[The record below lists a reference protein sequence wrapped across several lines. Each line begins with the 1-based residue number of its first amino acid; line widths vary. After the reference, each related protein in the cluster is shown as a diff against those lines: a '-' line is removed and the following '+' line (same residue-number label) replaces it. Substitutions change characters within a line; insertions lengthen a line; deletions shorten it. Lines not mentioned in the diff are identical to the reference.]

1 VPTYTYA
8 TGAAAAE
15 VAAELTS
22 ESTWGKAVAG
32 HNAARQRVNVDIL
45 SAQLTMRAM
54 EAPFCV
60 ETKSGGPIMEG
71 FAAFVSVEDFGGV

>member
-1 VPTYTYA
+1 
-8 TGAAAAE
+8 
-15 VAAELTS
+15 
-22 ESTWGKAVAG
+22 
-32 HNAARQRVNVDIL
+32 
-45 SAQLTMRAM
+45 M